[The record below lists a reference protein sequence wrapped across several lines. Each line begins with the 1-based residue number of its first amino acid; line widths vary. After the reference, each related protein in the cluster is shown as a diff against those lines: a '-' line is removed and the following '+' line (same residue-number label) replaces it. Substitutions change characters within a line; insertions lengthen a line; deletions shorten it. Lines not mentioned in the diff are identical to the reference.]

1 MTKWRPQPYR
11 RQGESKGI
19 NPQILDNAIAAGQ
32 AVIDVDAALP
42 PVFTLRHLAHLT
54 GADYGLLRAIIKRAI
69 ENPYRV
75 FRIRKRP
82 SESGERRYRTICAPD
97 PALLGVQRWIAEY
110 ILSRGRTHSAS
121 TAYSKGS
128 RLIAA
133 AEPHCECRW
142 LIKLDVKNFFESIS
156 EISAYRAFRRLGYQ
170 PLVAFELSRLSTR
183 LGSST
188 VLRRRKRWRKDN
200 MTQHQVIQAYKHSR
214 MGHLPQGAPTSP
226 MLANLAMVTFD
237 EQLSVLAA
245 RHGVTYTRY
254 ADDIAL
260 STCQQNFNRS
270 LAAKLIG
277 QVYALMGK
285 HGLSPNR
292 TKTRV
297 VPPSGRKV
305 VLGLLV
311 DGKAPR
317 LTREFKSALRMHLHF
332 LRHPEVGP
340 ASHAARRGFASVA
353 GLRNHL
359 VGLLSFAQQIE
370 PEYAKARDK
379 EFASVN
385 WPA

>member
-1 MTKWRPQPYR
+1 MKTWRPQPYR
-11 RQGESKGI
+11 RVGESKGI
-19 NPQILDNAIAAGQ
+19 DPQILDNAIASGQ
-32 AVIDVDAALP
+32 AVIDVDANLP
-42 PVFTLRHLAHLT
+42 PIFTLRHLAHQT
-54 GADYGLLRAIIKRAI
+54 GADYGLLRAIVERAN

-110 ILSRGRTHSAS
+110 VLSRGRTHSAS

-133 AEPHCECRW
+133 AEPHCGCRW

-170 PLVAFELSRLSTR
+170 PLVAFELARLSTR
-183 LGSST
+183 LGSGT
-188 VLRRRKRWRKDN
+188 VIRRRKRWRKSDV
-200 MTQHQVIQAYKHSR
+200 TQNHVIQAYVHGR

-237 EQLSVLAA
+237 EQLTALAA
-245 RHGVTYTRY
+245 HHGLTYTRY
-254 ADDIAL
+254 ADDITL
-260 STCQQNFNRS
+260 STHEQDFNRTK
-270 LAAKLIG
+270 AARVIG

-285 HGLSPNR
+285 HGLSPNS

-297 VPPSGRKV
+297 VPPAGRKV

-311 DGKAPR
+311 DGEAPR
-317 LTREFKSALRMHLHF
+317 LTREFKSALRMHMYF
-332 LRHPEVGP
+332 LKHPEVGP
-340 ASHAARRGFASVA
+340 AGHAARRGFAAVA
-353 GLRNHL
+353 GLRNHIE
-359 VGLLSFAQQIE
+359 GLLSFARQIE
-370 PEYAKARDK
+370 PDYAKTRL
-379 EFASVN
+379 EELASVH

>member
-1 MTKWRPQPYR
+1 MTTWRPQHYR
-11 RQGESKGI
+11 RLGESKGI
-19 NPQILDNAIAAGQ
+19 DSQILDNAIVAGQ
-32 AVIDVDAALP
+32 SVIDVDAALP
-42 PVFTLRHLAHLT
+42 PIFTLRHLAHQT
-54 GADYGLLRAIIKRAI
+54 GANYGLLRAIVERAN

-82 SESGERRYRTICAPD
+82 SESGERRYRTICAPE
-97 PALLGVQRWIAEY
+97 PALLVVQRWISEY
-110 ILSRGRTHSAS
+110 VLSRGRTHSAS

-133 AEPHCECRW
+133 AEPHCGCRW

-156 EISAYRAFRRLGYQ
+156 EISAYRAFRLLGYQ

-183 LGSST
+183 LGSNT
-188 VLRRRKRWRKDN
+188 VLKRRKRWCKDN
-200 MTQHQVIQAYKHSR
+200 FTEHQVIQAYKHGR
-214 MGHLPQGAPTSP
+214 IGHLPQGAPTSP
-226 MLANLAMVTFD
+226 MLANLAMVAFD

-245 RHGVTYTRY
+245 RHGLTYTRY

-260 STCQQNFNRS
+260 STRQQDFNRTM
-270 LAAKLIG
+270 AAKLIG

-285 HGLSPNR
+285 HGLSPNS

-297 VPPSGRKV
+297 VPPAGRKV

-311 DGKAPR
+311 DGEVPR

-340 ASHAARRGFASVA
+340 ARHASRRGFAAVA
-353 GLRNHL
+353 GLRNHIE
-359 VGLLSFAQQIE
+359 GLLSFARQIE
-370 PEYAKARDK
+370 PEYAQARNM
-379 EFASVN
+379 ELAAVQ
-385 WPA
+385 WPV